1 MKWGRGERRNC
12 LLMGKFLADLADRG
26 DRTRTC
32 NPRFWRPVL
41 CQLSYAPRFE
51 GTSVSGASTVIPMRS
66 PSQRG
71 ALGLLFLL
79 LGLGFG
85 GLAYAAA
92 VGSQWVIVGAALVL
106 AFWLEGLAVR
116 AFRR

>member
-1 MKWGRGERRNC
+1 VG
-12 LLMGKFLADLADRG
+12 ASDRG

-51 GTSVSGASTVIPMRS
+51 GTSVSGPSTVTRMRL
-66 PSQRG
+66 PSQRA

-79 LGLGFG
+79 LGFGFAG
-85 GLAYAAA
+85 VAYAAA
-92 VGSQWVIVGAALVL
+92 AASEWVIVGAALAI